1 MIINIFGLK
10 LVIDIGNTLAKVALF
25 EKKNIVKT
33 ISLKSINFEVI
44 KDFIKNKKVTNT
56 ILSSVKDSSKELLSI
71 INSFNAIQLNDN
83 VKYPI
88 KINYNNINDLGKDR
102 LAAIIAA
109 INLYT
114 NENILILDIGTCLTI
129 DFINNNEYLGG
140 RISPGLDIRY
150 KALNKFTAKLPLC
163 EKNFKILKY
172 GNSTLTSIQS
182 GVQKGM
188 IDEIDTVITEFKQE
202 NKNNVVICTG
212 GDCFFFEKELKNSI
226 FADQFLVLRGL
237 NEILDFNVQ
246 GN

>member
-10 LVIDIGNTLAKVALF
+10 LVIDIGNTLTKIALF
-25 EKKNIVKT
+25 EKKYIVKT

-44 KDFIKNKKVTNT
+44 KDFTKNKTVTNT
-56 ILSSVKDSSKELLSI
+56 ILSSVKDSSKEVLSI
-71 INSFNAIQLNDN
+71 INYFKAIELNDS
-83 VKYPI
+83 VKYPN
-88 KINYNNINDLGKDR
+88 KINYNSINDLGNDR
-102 LAAIIAA
+102 LAAIIGA

-114 NENILILDIGTCLTI
+114 DENILILDIGTCLTI
-129 DFINNNEYLGG
+129 DFINKNEYLGG
-140 RISPGLDIRY
+140 RISPGLEMRY

-163 EKNFKILKY
+163 EKNFKNLKY

-182 GVQKGM
+182 GVQRGM
-188 IDEIDTVITEFKQE
+188 IDEIDTLITEFKQE

-237 NEILDFNVQ
+237 NEILDFNV
-246 GN
+246 

>member
-33 ISLKSINFEVI
+33 VSLKSINFEVI
-44 KDFIKNKKVTNT
+44 KDFIKNKTVTNT
-56 ILSSVKDSSKELLSI
+56 ILSSVKDSSKEQLSI
-71 INSFNAIQLNDN
+71 INNFNAIQLNDN

-188 IDEIDTVITEFKQE
+188 IDEIDTTITEFKQE
-202 NKNNVVICTG
+202 NKNNIVIVTG
-212 GDCFFFEKELKNSI
+212 GDYFFFEKELKNSI

-237 NEILDFNVQ
+237 NEILDFNV
-246 GN
+246 

>member
-1 MIINIFGLK
+1 MIIYIFSLK
-10 LVIDIGNTLAKVALF
+10 LIIDIGNTLTKVALF
-25 EKKNIVKT
+25 KKKNIVKT

-44 KDFIKNKKVTNT
+44 KNFIKNKTVTNT
-56 ILSSVKDSSKELLSI
+56 ILSSVKDSSKEQASL
-71 INSFNAIQLNDN
+71 INNFNAIELNYN

-102 LAAIIAA
+102 LAAIIGA
-109 INLYT
+109 INLYPD
-114 NENILILDIGTCLTI
+114 ENILILDIGTCLTI

-140 RISPGLDIRY
+140 RISPGLDMRY

-163 EKNFKILKY
+163 EKNFKNLKY

-182 GVQKGM
+182 GVQSGM
-188 IDEIDTVITEFKQE
+188 IDEIDTLITEFKQE
-202 NKNNVVICTG
+202 NKNNVVIVTG

-226 FADQFLVLRGL
+226 FVDQFLVLRGL

-246 GN
+246 SN